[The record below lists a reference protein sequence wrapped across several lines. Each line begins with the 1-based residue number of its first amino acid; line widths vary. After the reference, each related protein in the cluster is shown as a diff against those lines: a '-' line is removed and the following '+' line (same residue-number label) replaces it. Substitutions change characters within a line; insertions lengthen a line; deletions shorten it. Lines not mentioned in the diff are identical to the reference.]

1 MQIQLVYFPKF
12 FKDYYMNNKK
22 LNTDINVL
30 ASIKKKKKK
39 KTGKTEQKDR
49 LLL

>member
-30 ASIKKKKKK
+30 ASVKKKP
-39 KTGKTEQKDR
+39 GKTEQKDR